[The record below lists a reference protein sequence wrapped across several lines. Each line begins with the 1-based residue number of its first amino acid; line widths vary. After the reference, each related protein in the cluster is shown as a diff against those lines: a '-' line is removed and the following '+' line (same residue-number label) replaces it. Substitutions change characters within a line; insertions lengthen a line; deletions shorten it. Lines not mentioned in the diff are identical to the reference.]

1 MAQPL
6 TVLPS
11 FPQTP
16 VWAHLHPAAWMFS
29 CECKPHSATALPT
42 FFQLSPEHRTWNP
55 VSTRSSIPAESVSA
69 CLLSKGCQASL
80 SLAHLCE
87 AVLFSF
93 SALYRSVPRACL
105 LLLLPVFA
113 DFSSK
118 TTSLES
124 PSLPPCYFL
133 SRHPVSSSAVLIT
146 ICNYRFLC
154 SHWYFLSLHPS
165 VSSARTETRP
175 FYSTAVCSEGWPR

>member
-1 MAQPL
+1 MNVNPIPPL
-6 TVLPS
+6 HYPLSSNFSLSTIHGTQSQL
-11 FPQTP
+11 
-16 VWAHLHPAAWMFS
+16 LHPS
-29 CECKPHSATALPT
+29 
-42 FFQLSPEHRTWNP
+42 QLST
-55 VSTRSSIPAESVSA
+55 SSVSA
-69 CLLSKGCQASL
+69 CLLSKCCQASL
-80 SLAHLCE
+80 SLAHLFE

-154 SHWYFLSLHPS
+154 SRWYFLSLHPS

-175 FYSTAVCSEGWPR
+175 FYSIAVCSEG